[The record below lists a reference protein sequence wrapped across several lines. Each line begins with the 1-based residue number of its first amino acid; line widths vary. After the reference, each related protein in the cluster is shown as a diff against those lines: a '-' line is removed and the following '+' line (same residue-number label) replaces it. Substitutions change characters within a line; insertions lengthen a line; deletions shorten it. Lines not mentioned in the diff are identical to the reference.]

1 MAKKK
6 KKSGKAEEASKQVG
20 EGRGKNERGTGGE
33 ARGDAATIGR
43 REGERERAVISR
55 SERSTQA
62 ERREIMWKSVISE

>member
-43 REGERERAVISR
+43 REGASSNQQIREEYTSGEEGDYV
-55 SERSTQA
+55 EECDQ
-62 ERREIMWKSVISE
+62 